1 MRTNIKYIFLFCFI
15 IPSFFTQTKQL
26 SLNKGNCQL
35 YQGSIYSFGI
45 IDQQQNSACMIY
57 KLNFQLKVLD
67 SLRVDL
73 GKIPADNFL
82 QLFSDTLHD
91 FLNIYVQR
99 RDKKQIT
106 IIRVNNLF
114 ERIATIEN
122 VDVARL
128 NSISTFESELFYFKN
143 AVYTIKNQTDTSG
156 KQFYLNKYI
165 LKSDLKN
172 FDYEPKWQFPFER
185 KNINSAHI
193 FYADTNSVLLYVNVI
208 DGTRFGQWILKVN
221 AKTGKLIRGTKLNDK
236 GETSSYQ
243 FGTFLIDTVKRTN
256 TYLGQRF
263 TQTQLDQKANKLA
276 ISNAAFVS
284 VYLIEIDSAGELLSK
299 QDFKIPVNEPKTT
312 SKKVISNYLLRF
324 NSLIKNKDGVLAFE
338 SDIYKNTDNTLC
350 YLYANT
356 TMYKLIPEEETLLL
370 EKNTVGSNQMI
381 EKYYFNTDKMDMNG
395 KICID
400 SVKQFETFFYKTSNF
415 QVKKQFAD
423 TENGLRWLLTRSDI
437 KKKSINYSTLG
448 PVNKLYQLT
457 TLDDIVKSK
466 DPSIYV
472 LSNSQAIICSQEE
485 ENKFQLKLIIW

>member
-1 MRTNIKYIFLFCFI
+1 MRTNIKYLFLFCFI
-15 IPSFFTQTKQL
+15 TQAFLAQTKQFAL
-26 SLNKGNCQL
+26 SKGSCQL
-35 YQGSIYSFGI
+35 YKGNIYLFGTV
-45 IDQQQNSACMIY
+45 DQKTNSTCMIY
-57 KLNFQLKVLD
+57 KLNFQLKTLD
-67 SLRVDL
+67 SLNIDL
-73 GKIPADNFL
+73 GKTSADNFL

-91 FLNIYVQR
+91 LLNVYIQR
-99 RDKKQIT
+99 KDKKQIT
-106 IIRVNNLF
+106 IIRLNKLF
-114 ERIATIEN
+114 ERIAIIEN

-143 AVYTIKNQTDTSG
+143 TVYSVKSQTDTSG

-243 FGTFLIDTVKRTN
+243 FGTFLLDTAKST
-256 TYLGQRF
+256 TTFLGQRF
-263 TQTQLDQKANKLA
+263 TPTQFNQKANKLA
-276 ISNAAFVS
+276 ISNAPFVS
-284 VYLIEIDSAGELLSK
+284 IYLVEIDSAGEVLSK

-324 NSLIKNKDGVLAFE
+324 NSLTRNKEGAFGFE
-338 SDIYKNTDNTLC
+338 TDIYKNTDNTLC
-350 YLYANT
+350 YSYANT
-356 TMYKLIPEEETLLL
+356 TIYKLVPEEETLLL

-381 EKYYFNTDKMDMNG
+381 EKYYFNNDKIDMNG
-395 KICID
+395 KLCID
-400 SVKQFETFFYKTSNF
+400 SLNQFETFFYKTSNF
-415 QVKKQFAD
+415 QVKKQFASSE
-423 TENGLRWLLTRSDI
+423 TGQHWLLTRSDI

-457 TLDDIVKSK
+457 TIDDILKSK
-466 DPSIYV
+466 DPAIYV
-472 LSNSQAIICSQEE
+472 LPNSQAIISSQEE

>member
-1 MRTNIKYIFLFCFI
+1 MRASGIYLFLFCLITLSVF
-15 IPSFFTQTKQL
+15 SQTKQFNL
-26 SLNKGNCQL
+26 SKGNCQL
-35 YQGSIYSFGI
+35 YKGNIYSFGI
-45 IDQQQNSACMIY
+45 LDQKPNAVCMIY
-57 KLNFQLKVLD
+57 KLNFRLQTLD
-67 SLRVDL
+67 SLGVDL
-73 GKIPADNFL
+73 GKNATGNFL

-91 FLNIYVQR
+91 LLNVYVQQK
-99 RDKKQIT
+99 DKKQIT
-106 IIRVNNLF
+106 IIRLNRSF

-143 AVYTIKNQTDTSG
+143 SVYTIKYQTDTSG
-156 KQFYLNKYI
+156 KQFYLNKYN

-193 FYADTNSVLLYVNVI
+193 FYADTNCVLLYVNVNG
-208 DGTRFGQWILKVN
+208 GTRFGQWILKVN

-236 GETSSYQ
+236 GETTSYQ
-243 FGTFLIDTVKRTN
+243 FGTFFTDTVKRT
-256 TYLGQRF
+256 TTFLGQRF
-263 TQTQLDQKANKLA
+263 TQAQFDQQANKLA
-276 ISNAAFVS
+276 ISNSPFVS
-284 VYLIEIDSAGELLSK
+284 VYLIEIDSAGEILSK

-324 NSLIKNKDGVLAFE
+324 NSLAKNKEGGFIFE

-356 TMYKLIPEEETLLL
+356 TAFKLITEEETLLL

-395 KICID
+395 KMCVD
-400 SVKQFETFFYKTSNF
+400 SLNQFETFFYKTSNF
-415 QVKKQFAD
+415 QVKKQFVNAD
-423 TENGLRWLLTRSDI
+423 SGQRWLLTRSDI
-437 KKKSINYSTLG
+437 KKKSINYSSLG

-457 TLDDIVKSK
+457 VLDDILKLK

-472 LSNSQAIICSQEE
+472 LPNSQVIISSQEE